1 MPEFAWPWLALAV
14 PLPLLLRWLLPPAAE
29 PGGAALRLPFLSE
42 LAQLPAGSAASPSRT
57 LLPLLGWLLLC
68 AAAMRPV
75 WVGEVQPQ
83 PVTGRDL
90 LLAVDVSGSMAA
102 EDMLIAGRVV
112 SRLSAVKV
120 VLGDFLERRLGDRVA
135 LLLFGQRPYLVTPLT
150 FDRAAVRAQLFDSQV
165 GIAGRETAIG
175 DAIGLA
181 VKRLREQPRQQRVVV
196 LLTDG
201 VNTAGVLEPRKA
213 AELARAES
221 VRVYTIA
228 MGTDS
233 GHRSLFGLA
242 LPRAAPEIDEEALR
256 AVAEMTGGAF
266 FRARDTAE
274 LAGIYAEL
282 DRLEPAAHEAEPLR
296 PRDELYPWPLGAA
309 LLLLLLAAWPRIRGA
324 SAA

>member
-1 MPEFAWPWLALAV
+1 MAEFAWPWLALAL
-14 PLPLLLRWLLPPAAE
+14 PLPLLLRWLLPRAADS
-29 PGGAALRLPFLSE
+29 GAALRIPFLAE
-42 LAQLPAGSAASPSRT
+42 LEALGEGAARAAS
-57 LLPLLGWLLLC
+57 LQFLPLLAWLLLC
-68 AAAMRPV
+68 LAAMRPV
-75 WVGEVQPQ
+75 WVGEVQAQ

-120 VLGDFLERRLGDRVA
+120 VLGDFLERRIGDRVG

-150 FDRAAVRAQLFDSQV
+150 FDRGAVRAQLYDSQV

-181 VKRLREQPRQQRVVV
+181 VKRLRDQPEQQRVVV

-201 VNTAGVLEPRKA
+201 VNTAGVLEPEKA
-213 AELARAES
+213 AELARAEG

-233 GHRSLFGLA
+233 GQRSLFGLA
-242 LPRAAPEIDEEALR
+242 LPRAAPEIDEDVLR
-256 AVAEMTGGAF
+256 SVADTTGGAF
-266 FRARDTAE
+266 FRARDTEE

-296 PRDELYPWPLGAA
+296 PRAELYPWPLAAA
-309 LLLLLLAAWPRIRGA
+309 LLLALLAALLPALQRRTA
-324 SAA
+324 